1 MTDTAQK
8 TDPPSEDPPAASRKR
23 DIHPLIRFNYLPRIF
38 GYALFLVIFI
48 TLFHDRPSPFL
59 WAAVMAQTLLW
70 PHVAYLLGKKSR
82 TPRQAEYRNM
92 IFEAFLIGLWMTKIS
107 FNLLPCS
114 AFFIGGALNLMA
126 TGGIRLFFKGIF
138 SVLTGITLAGLFVGF
153 QFDPETSLAT
163 TVACVFTIL
172 SYASTISYLSFV
184 YSKKL
189 SDHKH
194 SLEKAHDDI
203 KEKLMITE
211 QEIHERKQVEKRL
224 QDAMQKAEA
233 ASREKSR
240 FLATMSHEIRTPMN
254 AIIGMTELALQ
265 TENPQD
271 IHGYLATVRDSSTHL
286 LAIIND
292 ILDFSKIESG
302 KFSLERR
309 DFNLTELL
317 ERVVDTFRHDADKK
331 NLFLE
336 STVDPKVPDHI
347 NGDPARIR
355 QVLVNI
361 IGNALKFTHQGGI
374 TITLKQS
381 PQASGNE
388 PLLFA
393 VTDSGIGIS
402 DDQKDF
408 IFERFSQADH
418 KTSHVYGGTGLGLSI
433 CKKIV
438 ELMGGRIW
446 FESEEGR
453 GTTFF
458 FTLPL
463 CPAVKPEK
471 IPAPDGP
478 DTAQTLRKL
487 SILLA
492 EDHPI
497 NIELTTIVLKGLGH
511 DVAVAQNGIEAVDM
525 VKNGAFDLV
534 LMDIE
539 MPEMDGLEASTRIR
553 NGQAGSEKADTPI
566 IAMTAHAFDDMV
578 LNYKKAGIN
587 HAISKPI
594 NIHTLGAIIQ
604 EVIDTHTAK
613 G

>member
-1 MTDTAQK
+1 MTDTVHTTNQ
-8 TDPPSEDPPAASRKR
+8 PSEDHGVARGKN
-23 DIHPLIRFNYLPRIF
+23 IHPLIRFNYLPRIF
-38 GYALFLVIFI
+38 GYALFLGIFI
-48 TLFHDRPSPFL
+48 TLFHDTPSPLL
-59 WAAVMAQTLLW
+59 WAAVIAQTLLW
-70 PHVAYLLGKKSR
+70 PHVAYLLGKTSR
-82 TPRQAEYRNM
+82 DPRQAEYRNM
-92 IFEAFLIGLWMTKIS
+92 MFEAFVFGFWMAMIS
-107 FNLLPCS
+107 FNLLPCA

-126 TGGIRLFFKGIF
+126 TGGIRLFLKGLL
-138 SVLTGITLAGLFVGF
+138 SLSAGIALAGLFFGF
-153 QFDPETSLAT
+153 QFDPEASLAT
-163 TVACVFTIL
+163 TAACVFTIL

-194 SLEKAHDDI
+194 SLEKANDDI
-203 KEKLMITE
+203 QEKLLITE
-211 QEIHERKQVEKRL
+211 QEIRERKRVEKRL
-224 QDAMQKAEA
+224 QVAMHKAEA

-265 TENPQD
+265 TENPRD
-271 IHGYLATVRDSSTHL
+271 IHGYLAIVRDSSTHL

-302 KFSLERR
+302 KLTLERR
-309 DFNLTELL
+309 DFNLKELL
-317 ERVVDTFRHDADKK
+317 ERVACTFRHDADKK
-331 NLFLE
+331 NLFIE
-336 STVDPKVPDHI
+336 TTVDPTVPDHI
-347 NGDPARIR
+347 NGDPARLR

-374 TITLKQS
+374 TISLNNS
-381 PQASGNE
+381 PQIGGNAS
-388 PLLFA
+388 LRFA

-433 CKKIV
+433 CRKIV

-463 CPAVKPEK
+463 CPAVKHEI
-471 IPAPDGP
+471 IPSPDGHEGDQP
-478 DTAQTLRKL
+478 FRKL

-497 NIELTTIVLKGLGH
+497 NIELTKIVLNGLGH
-511 DVAVAQNGIEAVDM
+511 DVAVARNGVEAVDM
-525 VKNGAFDLV
+525 VKHGSFDLV

-539 MPEMDGLEASTRIR
+539 MPEMNGLEASTRIR
-553 NGQAGSEKADTPI
+553 SGQAGPENAQIPI

-578 LNYKKAGIN
+578 ARYKNAGIN
-587 HAISKPI
+587 HSISKPI
-594 NIHTLGAIIQ
+594 NIHTLGPIIR
-604 EVIDTHTAK
+604 EVIDAHTEE